1 MIQSL
6 KEDNQN
12 RLYDAVFSERRKNN
26 FNNFL
31 EEQRK
36 LEAMVL
42 AHMESGELNLG
53 TNTSILAQSNLIDK
67 LVVDEMMLDE
77 LTKKYFI
84 DK

>member
-12 RLYDAVFSERRKNN
+12 RMYDAVFSERRKSN
-26 FNNFL
+26 FNSFL

-42 AHMESGELNLG
+42 DHMESGELNLG
-53 TNTSILAQSNLIDK
+53 ANTSILAQSNLIDK

-77 LTKKYFI
+77 LTKKYFVE
-84 DK
+84 K

>member
-6 KEDNQN
+6 KGDNQN
-12 RLYDAVFSERRKNN
+12 RLYDAVFSERRKTS

-42 AHMESGELNLG
+42 AHLESGEYNLG
-53 TNTSILAQSNLIDK
+53 ENNKILAQSNLIDK

-77 LTKKYFI
+77 LTKRYFI